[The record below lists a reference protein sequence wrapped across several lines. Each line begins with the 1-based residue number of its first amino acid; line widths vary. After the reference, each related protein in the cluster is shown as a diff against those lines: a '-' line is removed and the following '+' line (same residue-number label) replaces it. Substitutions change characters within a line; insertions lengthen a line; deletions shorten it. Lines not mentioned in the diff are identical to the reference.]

1 MAVLTPQKSTRDD
14 VQAPRL
20 STIRRE
26 DIEDLLQVPGR
37 PRVSIYMPTFRA
49 GVETQQNP
57 IRLKNLLRTVQE
69 KLEESGMEGT
79 GAAELMA
86 PVRELVDDQA
96 FWQTASDGLAIFRSP
111 EVFRTYRLPAA
122 LDEFVLVNERFH
134 LKPLF
139 TLLAEDQP
147 FYVLA
152 ISLKSI
158 RLIQASQHQAR
169 ELEIPGV
176 PQGLTEALGDL
187 VRRYMQI
194 QQPGSSNRARATM
207 ARTPIV
213 HGHGTAED
221 NLKAEIVQYFN
232 LADKALLK
240 YMDRDVPVVL
250 AGVEY
255 LLPRYKETTEHRQ
268 VLDEGLT
275 GNAEALSPDELRDM
289 AWEIVEP
296 VLTADR
302 RKAAER
308 YGDLLGTGRASSR
321 YEEILPAAHDGRID
335 TLFVARGVRLWGSY
349 DEKRREVR
357 LQEDQDAARKGGE
370 DLLDLAA
377 IRTFVNGGKV
387 FAVPQQEVPDGQAMA
402 AVFRY

>member
-1 MAVLTPQKSTRDD
+1 MAVLTPSATRDD
-14 VQAPRL
+14 VQASRL

-26 DIEDLLQVPGR
+26 DIEDLLQLPGR
-37 PRVSIYMPTFRA
+37 PRISIYMPTFRA

-57 IRLKNLLRTVQE
+57 IRLKNLLRSVQE
-69 KLEESGMEGT
+69 KLAESGMEST

-96 FWQTASDGLAIFRSP
+96 FWQAASEGLAIFRSP
-111 EVFRTYRLPAA
+111 EVFRTYRLPTP

-152 ISLKSI
+152 LSLKRI
-158 RLIQASQHQAR
+158 RLIAATRHHAE

-176 PQGLTEALGDL
+176 PQSLTEALGDL
-187 VRRYMQI
+187 TRQHIQI
-194 QQPGSSNRARATM
+194 QQPGTSIKARGTM

-213 HGHGTAED
+213 HGHGTGED
-221 NLKAEIVQYFN
+221 NFKAEIVQFFN

-240 YMDRDVPVVL
+240 YMDREIPVVL

-255 LLPRYKETTEHRQ
+255 LLPRYKETTEHPK

-275 GNAEALSPDELRDM
+275 GNAEGLSPDELRDM
-289 AWEIVEP
+289 AWEIAEP

-335 TLFVARGVRLWGSY
+335 TLFVARGVHLWGNY
-349 DEKRREVR
+349 DAKKREVR
-357 LQEDQDAARKGGE
+357 LQEDQDVARKGGE

-377 IRTFVNGGKV
+377 VRTFLNGGKV
-387 FAVPQQEVPDGQAMA
+387 YAVPQQEVPDGQAMA

>member
-1 MAVLTPQKSTRDD
+1 MAVLTPQKATRDD

-26 DIEDLLQVPGR
+26 DIEDLLQLPGR
-37 PRVSIYMPTFRA
+37 PRISIYMPTFRA

-57 IRLKNLLRTVQE
+57 IRLKNLLRSVQE
-69 KLEESGMEGT
+69 TLEESGMEST
-79 GAAELMA
+79 DAAELMT

-96 FWQTASDGLAIFRSP
+96 FWQTASDSLAIFRSP

-122 LDEFVLVNERFH
+122 LDELVLVNDRFH

-152 ISLKSI
+152 LSLKNI
-158 RLIQASQHQAR
+158 RLIAATRHHAE

-176 PQGLTEALGDL
+176 PHSLTEALGDL
-187 VRRYMQI
+187 TRRYSQF
-194 QQPGSSNRARATM
+194 QVGTSSKTVARS
-207 ARTPIV
+207 PIF
-213 HGHGTAED
+213 HGHGTGED
-221 NLKAEIVQYFN
+221 NLKAEIVQFFN

-255 LLPRYKETTEHRQ
+255 LLPRYKETTEHPK

-275 GNAEALSPDELRDM
+275 GSAEGLSPEELRDI

-302 RKAAER
+302 RRAAER

-335 TLFVARGVRLWGSY
+335 TLFVARGVRLWGTY
-349 DEKRREVR
+349 DEKKREVR
-357 LQEDQDAARKGGE
+357 LQEDQDLAQKGGE

-377 IRTFVNGGKV
+377 VRTFLNGGKV
-387 FAVPQQEVPDGQAMA
+387 YAVPQQEVPDGQAMA

>member
-1 MAVLTPQKSTRDD
+1 MAVLTPQQATRDD
-14 VQAPRL
+14 VQAARL

-26 DIEDLLQVPGR
+26 DIADLLQLPGR
-37 PRVSIYMPTFRA
+37 PRVTIYMPTFRA

-57 IRLKNLLRTVQE
+57 IRLKNLLRSVQE
-69 KLEESGMEGT
+69 KLVESGMEST
-79 GAAELMA
+79 DAAELMT

-96 FWQTASDGLAIFRSP
+96 FWQTQSDGLAIFRSP
-111 EVFRTYRLPAA
+111 EVFRAYRLPAT
-122 LDEFVLVNERFH
+122 LDELALVNDRFH

-158 RLIQASQHQAR
+158 RLIAATRHHAE

-176 PQGLTEALGDL
+176 PQSLTEALGDL
-187 VRRYMQI
+187 TRRYSQF
-194 QQPGSSNRARATM
+194 QVGTSSKTVARS
-207 ARTPIV
+207 PIF
-213 HGHGTAED
+213 HGHGTGED
-221 NLKAEIVQYFN
+221 NLKAEIVQFFN

-255 LLPRYKETTEHRQ
+255 LLPRYKETTEHPQ

-275 GNAEALSPDELRDM
+275 GNAEGLSPEELRDM

-302 RKAAER
+302 RKAAGR
-308 YGDLLGTGRASSR
+308 YGDLQGTGRASSR

-335 TLFVARGVRLWGSY
+335 TLFVARGVRLWGTY
-349 DEKRREVR
+349 DEKKREVR
-357 LQEDQDAARKGGE
+357 LQEDQDRAQRGGE

-377 IRTFVNGGKV
+377 VKTFLNGGKV

>member
-1 MAVLTPQKSTRDD
+1 MATLTRDD
-14 VQAPRL
+14 VQAGRL

-26 DIEDLLQVPGR
+26 DIEDLLQLPGG

-57 IRLKNLLRTVQE
+57 IRLKNLLRTVQQ
-69 KLEESGMEGT
+69 KLEESGMEST
-79 GAAELMA
+79 DAAELMT

-96 FWQTASDGLAIFRSP
+96 FWQTASDGLAIFFSP
-111 EVFRTYRLPAA
+111 EVFRTYRLPAP
-122 LDEFVLVNERFH
+122 LDELVLVNDRFH

-152 ISLKSI
+152 LSLKDI
-158 RLIQASQHQAR
+158 RLIAATRHHAE

-176 PQGLTEALGDL
+176 PKSLTEAQGDMSQY
-187 VRRYMQI
+187 VQT
-194 QQPGSSNRARATM
+194 QQPGTSNRARATM

-221 NLKAEIVQYFN
+221 SFKTEIVQFFN

-255 LLPRYKETTEHRQ
+255 LLPRYKETTEHPK

-275 GNAEALSPDELRDM
+275 GNAEGLSPDELRDR

-302 RKAAER
+302 RRAAER

-335 TLFVARGVRLWGSY
+335 TLFVARGVRLWGNY
-349 DEKRREVR
+349 DEKKREVR
-357 LQEDQDAARKGGE
+357 LQEDQDAARKGSE

-377 IRTFVNGGKV
+377 VRTFLNGGRV
-387 FAVPQQEVPDGQAMA
+387 YAVPQQEVPDGQAMA

>member
-1 MAVLTPQKSTRDD
+1 MALLTRESTRDD

-26 DIEDLLQVPGR
+26 DIEDLLQSPGR

-57 IRLKNLLRTVQE
+57 IRLKNLLRTVQQ
-69 KLEESGMEGT
+69 KLEESGMEST
-79 GAAELMA
+79 DAAELMT
-86 PVRELVDDQA
+86 PVRELVDDQT
-96 FWQTASDGLAIFRSP
+96 FWQTQSDGLAIFRSP

-139 TLLAEDQP
+139 TLLAEEQP

-152 ISLKSI
+152 ISLKNI
-158 RLIQASQHQAR
+158 RLIEATQHHAQ

-176 PQGLTEALGDL
+176 PRSLAETLGGATRQYSQFQASTSAKT
-187 VRRYMQI
+187 V
-194 QQPGSSNRARATM
+194 ARS
-207 ARTPIV
+207 PIF
-213 HGHGTAED
+213 HGHGTGED
-221 NLKAEIVQYFN
+221 NLKAEIVQFFN

-240 YMDRDVPVVL
+240 HMDRDVPVVL

-255 LLPRYKETTEHRQ
+255 LLPRYKETTEHPK

-275 GNAEALSPDELRDM
+275 GNAEGLSPDELRDM

-308 YGDLLGTGRASSR
+308 YVDLLGTGRASSR

-357 LQEDQDAARKGGE
+357 LQEDQERPRKGGE

-402 AVFRY
+402 AVYRY

>member
-1 MAVLTPQKSTRDD
+1 MAVLTPQKATRDD
-14 VQAPRL
+14 VQAARL

-26 DIEDLLQVPGR
+26 DIEDLLQLPGR
-37 PRVSIYMPTFRA
+37 PRISIYMPTFRA

-57 IRLKNLLRTVQE
+57 IRLKNLLRSVQE
-69 KLEESGMEGT
+69 TLEESGMEST
-79 GAAELMA
+79 DAAELMT

-111 EVFRTYRLPAA
+111 EVFRIYRLPAA

-152 ISLKSI
+152 ISLKNI
-158 RLIQASQHQAR
+158 RLIEATRHHAE

-176 PQGLTEALGDL
+176 PHSLTEALGDL
-187 VRRYMQI
+187 TRRYSQF
-194 QQPGSSNRARATM
+194 QVGTSSKTVARS
-207 ARTPIV
+207 PIF
-213 HGHGTAED
+213 HGHGTGED
-221 NLKAEIVQYFN
+221 NLKAEIVQFFN
-232 LADKALLK
+232 LADKALLR

-255 LLPRYKETTEHRQ
+255 LLPRYKETTEHPK

-275 GNAEALSPDELRDM
+275 GNAEGLSPEELRDM

-302 RKAAER
+302 RRAAER

-349 DEKRREVR
+349 DPKKREVR
-357 LQEDQDAARKGGE
+357 LQEDQDRAQKGGE
-370 DLLDLAA
+370 DLLDHAA
-377 IRTFVNGGKV
+377 VQTFLNGGKV

>member
-1 MAVLTPQKSTRDD
+1 MAILTRDD

-26 DIEDLLQVPGR
+26 DIADLLQLPGR

-57 IRLKNLLRTVQE
+57 IRLKNLLRSVQE
-69 KLEESGMEGT
+69 KLVEGGMEST
-79 GAAELMA
+79 GAAGLMA

-96 FWQTASDGLAIFRSP
+96 FWQTAGDGLAIFRSP
-111 EVFRTYRLPAA
+111 EVFRTYRLPAT
-122 LDEFVLVNERFH
+122 LDELVLVNDRFH

-158 RLIQASQHQAR
+158 RLIAATRHHAE

-176 PQGLTEALGDL
+176 PQSLTEALGDL
-187 VRRYMQI
+187 TRRYTQF
-194 QQPGSSNRARATM
+194 QPSTSSKTVARS
-207 ARTPIV
+207 PIF
-213 HGHGTAED
+213 HGHGTGED
-221 NLKAEIVQYFN
+221 NLKAEIVQFFN
-232 LADKALLK
+232 LADKALLRT
-240 YMDRDVPVVL
+240 MDRDVPVVL

-275 GNAEALSPDELRDM
+275 GNAEGLSPEELRDK
-289 AWEIVEP
+289 AWEIIEP

-302 RKAAER
+302 RRAAGR

-357 LQEDQDAARKGGE
+357 LQEDQERPRKGGE

-377 IRTFVNGGKV
+377 IRTF
-387 FAVPQQEVPDGQAMA
+387 
-402 AVFRY
+402 

>member
-1 MAVLTPQKSTRDD
+1 MALMTRESTRD

-26 DIEDLLQVPGR
+26 DIEDLLQMPGR

-57 IRLKNLLRTVQE
+57 IRLKNLLRSVQK
-69 KLEESGMEGT
+69 KLEESGMEST
-79 GAAELMA
+79 GAAELMT

-96 FWQTASDGLAIFRSP
+96 FWQTQSDGLAIFFSP

-158 RLIQASQHQAR
+158 RLIAATRHYAG
-169 ELEIPGV
+169 ELEIPDV
-176 PQGLTEALGDL
+176 PRSLAETLGGATRQYSQFQAGTSAKT
-187 VRRYMQI
+187 V
-194 QQPGSSNRARATM
+194 ARS
-207 ARTPIV
+207 PIF
-213 HGHGTAED
+213 HGHGTGED
-221 NLKAEIVQYFN
+221 NLKAEIVQFFN
-232 LADKALLK
+232 LADKALMRH
-240 YMDRDVPVVL
+240 MDRDVPVVL

-255 LLPRYKETTEHRQ
+255 LLPRYKETTEHPR

-275 GNAEALSPDELRDM
+275 GNAEGLSPDELRDM

-321 YEEILPAAHDGRID
+321 YEEILPAAHDGRIE
-335 TLFVARGVRLWGSY
+335 TLFVARGIRLWGSY
-349 DEKRREVR
+349 DEKKREVR
-357 LQEDQDAARKGGE
+357 LQEDQDAPRKGGE

-377 IRTFVNGGKV
+377 VRTFLNGGKV
-387 FAVPQQEVPDGQAMA
+387 FAVPQQDVPDGQAMA

>member
-1 MAVLTPQKSTRDD
+1 MAVLTPQKATRDD

-26 DIEDLLQVPGR
+26 DIEDLLQLPGR
-37 PRVSIYMPTFRA
+37 PRISIYMPTFRA

-57 IRLKNLLRTVQE
+57 IRLKNLLRSVQE
-69 KLEESGMEGT
+69 KLEESGMEST
-79 GAAELMA
+79 DAAELMT

-96 FWQTASDGLAIFRSP
+96 FWQTANDSLAIFRSP

-139 TLLAEDQP
+139 TLLAEEQP

-152 ISLKSI
+152 ISLKNI
-158 RLIQASQHQAR
+158 RLIEATRHHAE

-176 PQGLTEALGDL
+176 PHSLTEALGDL
-187 VRRYMQI
+187 TRRYSQF
-194 QQPGSSNRARATM
+194 QVGTSSKTVARS
-207 ARTPIV
+207 PIF
-213 HGHGTAED
+213 HGHGTGED
-221 NLKAEIVQYFN
+221 NLKAEIVQFFN

-255 LLPRYKETTEHRQ
+255 LLPRYKETTEHPK

-275 GNAEALSPDELRDM
+275 GSAEGLSPEELRDI

-302 RKAAER
+302 RRAAER

-349 DEKRREVR
+349 DPKKREVR
-357 LQEDQDAARKGGE
+357 LQEDQDRAQKGGE
-370 DLLDLAA
+370 DLLDHAA
-377 IRTFVNGGKV
+377 VQTFLNGGKV

>member
-1 MAVLTPQKSTRDD
+1 MAVLTPSATRDD
-14 VQAPRL
+14 VQAPSL

-26 DIEDLLQVPGR
+26 DIEDLLQLPGR

-57 IRLKNLLRTVQE
+57 IRLKNLLRAVQQ
-69 KLEESGMEGT
+69 KLEESGMEST
-79 GAAELMA
+79 DAAELMT

-96 FWQTASDGLAIFRSP
+96 FWQTQGNGLALFFSP
-111 EVFRTYRLPAA
+111 EVFRAYRLPTP

-139 TLLAEDQP
+139 TLLAEEQP

-158 RLIQASQHQAR
+158 RLIEATQHHAQ

-176 PQGLTEALGDL
+176 PQSLPEALGTL
-187 VRRYMQI
+187 TRQYSQFQAGTSAKTV
-194 QQPGSSNRARATM
+194 ARS
-207 ARTPIV
+207 PIF
-213 HGHGTAED
+213 HGHGTGED
-221 NLKAEIVQYFN
+221 NLKAEIVQFFN
-232 LADKALLK
+232 LADKALMK
-240 YMDRDVPVVL
+240 HMDRDVPVVL

-255 LLPRYKETTEHRQ
+255 LLPRYKETTEHPK

-275 GNAEALSPDELRDM
+275 GNAEGLSPNELRDM

-349 DEKRREVR
+349 DAKKREVR
-357 LQEDQDAARKGGE
+357 LQENQDVAQKGGE

-377 IRTFVNGGKV
+377 VRTFLNGGKV